1 MEMQSGHQTLFV
13 HNKDPCLMKQR
24 LGLIQFGFD
33 TQTKSK
39 IPMSMSQTTIRQL
52 PSPYRFRPP
61 VENSGDVVAEPSE
74 QTEVVLRETNRFSAI
89 QSSGQIFGQQ
99 PYQRS
104 EAPSSDGP
112 LNFEMPFSQ
121 GSDFIFKS
129 RIVFSVTCR
138 VRDWLKGEQQC
149 IEPVVDI
156 VSMHAYASVCI
167 MCFDWQ

>member
-13 HNKDPCLMKQR
+13 HNQDPRLMKQR

-52 PSPYRFRPP
+52 SSPYRFRPP

-89 QSSGQIFGQQ
+89 QSSGQIFGQY

-112 LNFEMPFSQ
+112 LSFEMPFSQ
-121 GSDFIFKS
+121 GSDS
-129 RIVFSVTCR
+129 
-138 VRDWLKGEQQC
+138 DWLKGEQQC
-149 IEPVVDI
+149 IEPVVDFCE
-156 VSMHAYASVCI
+156 HACLCKRLYHVL
-167 MCFDWQ
+167 